1 MASRAPAASALQ
13 AAIRIGTGI
22 FWLYYASRK
31 WSGVGW
37 MQPVLVQAAAQNPIP
52 GLHELLVQVVVPHW
66 FGFAFGYAVAETLA
80 GFLLLLG
87 LLSRWAAW
95 LGVLLA
101 VALALTVAFLEPDL
115 GRRWLFYLAVL
126 VNLACAAGGPGALA
140 GERLKGVPRW
150 LRS

>member
-1 MASRAPAASALQ
+1 MMSRSPAAGPLQAVIRIGAGLFWLYFASRA
-13 AAIRIGTGI
+13 
-22 FWLYYASRK
+22 

-37 MQPVLVQAAAQNPIP
+37 MQPLVVQSAVQNPIP
-52 GLHELLVQVVVPHW
+52 GLHELLLQVVVPHW
-66 FGFAFGYAVAETLA
+66 FGFALAFAVAESLA
-80 GFLLLLG
+80 GLLLLLG

-101 VALALTVAFLEPDL
+101 ATLAVTVAFLEPDL

-126 VNLACAAGGPGALA
+126 VNLACVVGGSGALA

-150 LRS
+150 LRN